1 MMAKMNDLTHHNNPP
16 DMAVTAEEVANDL
29 NAFLGEHPV
38 IENEDDARAAK
49 LLMDRGRLCIAD
61 LEDERAKK
69 VKPHRETIDGI
80 NGHYKRPKTILESV
94 LSGLRDRV
102 TAYIRKEEAKRIE
115 AAREAARIAEDAQ
128 RKLDAARLLEQEAL
142 GASDSGELGVDLK
155 AAVVATDSANRDAAK
170 AAREATRASKQTHI
184 KLGGGI
190 GKAAALREKE
200 TYTVVDAV
208 AALHDMGTDDDID
221 AAIIKKAR
229 SYYRLHKKVPE
240 GVTRT
245 TEDRV

>member
-1 MMAKMNDLTHHNNPP
+1 MNDIGHNAPP

-49 LLMDRGRLCIAD
+49 LLMDRGRLCVAD

-69 VKPHRETIDGI
+69 VRPLRESMERI
-80 NGHYKRPKTILESV
+80 NEHYKAPKTILESV
-94 LSGLRDRV
+94 LGGLRDRV
-102 TAYIRKEEAKRIE
+102 TAYLRKEEAKRIE

-128 RKLDAARLLEQEAL
+128 RRLDAARLLEQEAL

-155 AAVVATDSANRDAAK
+155 AAVVATDSAGRDAAK
-170 AAREATRASKQTHI
+170 AAREAARAERETHVKI
-184 KLGGGI
+184 GGGI
-190 GKAAALREKE
+190 GRSASLREKE

-229 SYYRLHKKVPE
+229 SYYRLHKKAPE

-245 TEDRV
+245 TEERI